1 MSKKKKP
8 SFWKYL
14 SDGPFSHPE
23 PGQPKPNLFFRI
35 LKTIILSPIYL
46 LIFIILIICS
56 IFTGLGTKPE
66 DDK

>member
-8 SFWKYL
+8 SFWEYL
-14 SDGPFSHPE
+14 GDGPFSQPK

-46 LIFIILIICS
+46 LFFIIAVVCS
-56 IFTGLGTKPE
+56 IFTGLGTKSE

>member
-8 SFWKYL
+8 SFWEYL
-14 SDGPFSHPE
+14 GDGPFSQSK

-46 LIFIILIICS
+46 LMFIIIVICS

>member
-8 SFWKYL
+8 SFWEYL
-14 SDGPFSHPE
+14 GDGPFSKTK

-35 LKTIILSPIYL
+35 LKTIILSPVYL
-46 LIFIILIICS
+46 LLFIIVAVCS
-56 IFTGLGTKPE
+56 IFTGPGAKSE

>member
-1 MSKKKKP
+1 MKKKN

-14 SDGPFSHPE
+14 GDGPFS
-23 PGQPKPNLFFRI
+23 QPKPGEPKQNLFFRI

-46 LIFIILIICS
+46 LLFIVLIICS
-56 IFTGLGTKPE
+56 IFTGFGTKPE